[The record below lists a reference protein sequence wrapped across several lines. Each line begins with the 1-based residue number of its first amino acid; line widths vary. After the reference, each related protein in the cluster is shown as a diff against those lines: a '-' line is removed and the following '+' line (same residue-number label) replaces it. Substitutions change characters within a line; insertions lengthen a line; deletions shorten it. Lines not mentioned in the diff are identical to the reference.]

1 MLNLLIIVQK
11 KKLLLTLQHHTNMKH
26 SQKIALRLERLQKE
40 TDELNKAAQEGRP
53 TADHC
58 MSSCAPAVRQINP
71 EDDIEW

>member
-1 MLNLLIIVQK
+1 
-11 KKLLLTLQHHTNMKH
+11 MKH